1 MPSAPLLEFK
11 DVSFEAAGCK
21 ILDRV
26 NWTMREDEHWVLL
39 GPNGSGKT
47 TLLRLATGFLWPN
60 AGGSIWR
67 CGQKCIDLRSLRQ
80 SIGWVA
86 SHLVRAVPPEES
98 AIETVL
104 SGRFAQWGLR
114 PASRSQLTRDDHH
127 RAALQMEQLGIT
139 SITTRPF
146 GQLSQGEQQRVLIAR
161 ARMADPL
168 LILLDEPCAGLD
180 PGGRE
185 RLLEDLN
192 VWLADPD
199 APRMVFVTHH
209 VEEIIPP
216 MGHTLVL
223 DRGKIVRCGATDQV
237 VNASLLS
244 DVFQTAPCRIEVED
258 GRYWPIW
265 GDRKR
270 SE

>member
-1 MPSAPLLEFK
+1 MPSKPLLEFRE
-11 DVSFEAAGCK
+11 VSYEVSGCK

-26 NWTMREDEHWVLL
+26 SWTLRSDEHWALL

-67 CGQKCIDLRSLRQ
+67 CGRACSDLRILRK

-86 SHLVRAVPPEES
+86 HHLAKLVPPHEP
-98 AIETVL
+98 AMDTVL

-114 PASRSQLTRDDHH
+114 PATRPQLTAEDRE
-127 RAALQMEQLGIT
+127 RAAAQIEKLGMT
-139 SITTRPF
+139 PVQNRHF
-146 GQLSQGEQQRVLIAR
+146 AHLSQGEQQRILIAR

-185 RLLEDLN
+185 RLLEDLH
-192 VWLADPD
+192 VWMTDPQS
-199 APRMVFVTHH
+199 PRVVFVTHH
-209 VEEIIPP
+209 VEEILPP
-216 MGHTLVL
+216 IEHTLVL
-223 DRGKIVRCGATDQV
+223 NQGKIACSGLTKKM
-237 VNASLLS
+237 VNTKLLS
-244 DVFQTAPCRIEVED
+244 EVFQTTPCRIEVEG

-265 GDRKR
+265 NDQQ
-270 SE
+270 

>member
-1 MPSAPLLEFK
+1 MLSDPLFEFR
-11 DVSFEAAGCK
+11 DVSFEVGGRK
-21 ILDRV
+21 IIDRV
-26 NWTMREDEHWVLL
+26 NWIMRADEHWALL

-67 CGQKCIDLRSLRQ
+67 CGQQCLNLGSLRQ

-86 SHLVRAVPPEES
+86 AHLVAAVPSREP

-114 PASRSQLTRDDHH
+114 QWNRPLLTPDDYH
-127 RAALQMEQLGIT
+127 RAAFQMEKLGIA
-139 SITTRPF
+139 SLAKRPF
-146 GQLSQGEQQRVLIAR
+146 GVLSQGEQQRVLIAR

-185 RLLEDLN
+185 RLLADLA
-192 VWLADPD
+192 VWLTDPET
-199 APRMVFVTHH
+199 PQMVFVTHH
-209 VEEIIPP
+209 VEEILAP
-216 MGHTLVL
+216 MEHTLVL
-223 DRGKIVRCGATDQV
+223 DRGKVVRCGRTDEV
-237 VNASLLS
+237 VSAQLLT
-244 DVFQTAPCRIEVED
+244 DVFGTAPCRIENAG
-258 GRYWPIW
+258 GRRWPIW
-265 GDRKR
+265 GNRQ
-270 SE
+270 SPS

>member
-1 MPSAPLLEFK
+1 MSSEPLLEFK
-11 DVSFEAAGCK
+11 EVSFEANGCK

-26 NWTMREDEHWVLL
+26 NWTMRKDEHWALL

-67 CGQKCIDLRSLRQ
+67 CGREILDLRILRR

-86 SHLVRAVPPEES
+86 AHLANAVPPGES
-98 AIETVL
+98 AMDTVL

-114 PASRSQLTRDDHH
+114 PASRRTITSADYH
-127 RAALQMEQLGIT
+127 RAREQIEQLGIT
-139 SITTRPF
+139 SITDRPF
-146 GQLSQGEQQRVLIAR
+146 GYLSQGEQQRVLIAR

-185 RLLEDLN
+185 RLLKDLSI
-192 VWLADPD
+192 WMTDYS
-199 APRMVFVTHH
+199 APRVVFVTHH
-209 VEEIIPP
+209 VEEILPP
-216 MGHTLVL
+216 MEHTLVL
-223 DRGKIVRCGATDQV
+223 NQGTVVRCGQTDEV
-237 VNASLLS
+237 VNEKLLA
-244 DVFQTAPCRIEVED
+244 DVFHAAPSRIVVEG
-258 GRYWPIW
+258 GRHWPIW
-265 GDRKR
+265 Q
-270 SE
+270 

>member
-1 MPSAPLLEFK
+1 MPSEPLLEFRE
-11 DVSFEAAGCK
+11 VSFAAAGCK

-26 NWTMREDEHWVLL
+26 SWTLRNDEHWALL

-67 CGQKCIDLRSLRQ
+67 CGRACTDLRILRQ

-86 SHLVRAVPPEES
+86 SHLTKMVPPHER
-98 AIETVL
+98 AIDTVL

-114 PASRSQLTRDDHH
+114 PATRQRLTAEDHD
-127 RAALQMEQLGIT
+127 RAVAQIEKFGMA
-139 SITTRPF
+139 SIQDRAF
-146 GQLSQGEQQRVLIAR
+146 GHLSQGEQQRVLIAR

-185 RLLEDLN
+185 RLLEDLHI
-192 VWLADPD
+192 WMTDPN
-199 APRMVFVTHH
+199 APRVVFVTHH
-209 VEEIIPP
+209 VEEILPP
-216 MGHTLVL
+216 MEHTLVL
-223 DRGKIVRCGATDQV
+223 NQGKIACSGPTKKM
-237 VNASLLS
+237 VNIKLLS
-244 DVFQTAPCRIEVED
+244 EVFQTTPCRIEMGG

-265 GDRKR
+265 GDQ
-270 SE
+270 